1 MNIADLLT
9 RASVSYPAA
18 VAVGIG
24 RADVWTYA
32 AFAARVARLAHAL
45 RSEMG
50 LPSGARV
57 ALAMRNCPEFLLA
70 LFATWHAGLTAV
82 PMNFR
87 LHRQEFRFIIDNA
100 GAELCFASSDLAPA
114 LAGLEREVESLRSV
128 ICTGDVAFADLV
140 ADGAH
145 PMPCAETKSDDPA
158 WIFYTS
164 GTTGRPK
171 GATLT
176 HRNLGFMTQA
186 YFADI
191 DTISPGDAMLL
202 PAALSHGAGLYSL
215 PSIAHGGRQV
225 ICEQASFDPDEVLD
239 LVAAHRNVSLFA
251 APTMLK
257 RLTLAAEASG
267 ADSTNLRTIVYGGG
281 PMYVEDLRHSLR
293 ILGPKLA
300 QIFGQGE
307 TPMTITSLGRDDH
320 RDEVLHTCGT
330 ARTLVDV
337 RVVDAEDRTVAP
349 GELGEI
355 ITRSDC
361 VMSGY
366 WNNPEASADALA
378 DGWLHTGDLG
388 SMDERGYLTLKDR
401 AKDMVISGGSNIY
414 PREIEEV
421 LLCHAHVLEVSV
433 VGRPHPDWGE
443 EPVAFVVARP
453 GLRVDAA
460 ELDRLCLDAIARY
473 KRPRA
478 YYFVDTLPKNNY
490 GKVLKTALR
499 ERLREAR
506 EGNEPVRAAAIAAG
520 VDRVSGTPDRSD
532 A

>member
-1 MNIADLLT
+1 MNIANLLT
-9 RASVSYPAA
+9 RTSVSYPDA

-32 AFAARVARLAHAL
+32 AFGARVARLAHAL
-45 RSEMG
+45 RGEMR
-50 LPSGARV
+50 LRPGARV
-57 ALAMRNCPEFLLA
+57 ALAMRNCPELLLA
-70 LFATWHAGLTAV
+70 LFATWHAGLCAV
-82 PMNFR
+82 PINFR
-87 LHRQEFRFIIDNA
+87 LHRQEFKFIIDNA
-100 GAELCFASSDLAPA
+100 GAELCFASSDLATA
-114 LAGLEREVESLRSV
+114 LAGLEHEVESLRSV
-128 ICTGDVAFADLV
+128 ICTDDGAFADLF
-140 ADGAH
+140 AGDAH
-145 PMPCAETKSDDPA
+145 AMACAETKPDDPA

-191 DTISPGDAMLL
+191 DTIGPGDAMLL

-225 ICEQASFDPDEVLD
+225 ICEQASFDPDEVVD
-239 LVAAHRNVSLFA
+239 LIESHRNVSLFA
-251 APTMLK
+251 APTMLN

-267 ADSTNLRTIVYGGG
+267 ADSANLRTIVYGGG
-281 PMYVEDLRHSLR
+281 PMYVEDLRASLATF
-293 ILGPKLA
+293 GPKLA

-320 RDEVLHTCGT
+320 RAEVLHTCGI

-355 ITRSDC
+355 LTRSDC

-366 WNNPEASADALA
+366 WNNPDASADALSG
-378 DGWLHTGDLG
+378 GWLHTGDLG

-401 AKDMVISGGSNIY
+401 ANDMVISGGSNIY

-421 LLCHAHVLEVSV
+421 LLRHAHVLEVSV

-443 EPVAFVVARP
+443 EPVAFVVTHP
-453 GLRVDAA
+453 GLSVDAA

-473 KRPRA
+473 KRPRT
-478 YYFVDTLPKNNY
+478 YYFVDNLPKNYY

-499 ERLREAR
+499 DRLREAR
-506 EGNEPVRAAAIAAG
+506 EGNESLRNVAIRAG
-520 VDRVSGTPDRSD
+520 FDGVSGRCDRSD